1 MNDEMER
8 EKAEREKKAGAQ
20 HKTSSGS
27 LWDKFPAIRQTI
39 TQTLPEG
46 FEHEGRSVKA
56 PEDWLF
62 CALLRMVLE
71 HCARGDGTYDSFERR
86 CNTEALR
93 LLAEAG
99 FFHIDSDIG
108 DRIRATAVPK
118 LDAFL
123 AWMGEGTST
132 SGER

>member
-1 MNDEMER
+1 MPPLTPDGQHHYYG
-8 EKAEREKKAGAQ
+8 GAVDLQ
-20 HKTSSGS
+20 GGAISFATRPVHKSRSGDVRRPVS
-27 LWDKFPAIRQTI
+27 FLRHA
-39 TQTLPEG
+39 
-46 FEHEGRSVKA
+46 KA